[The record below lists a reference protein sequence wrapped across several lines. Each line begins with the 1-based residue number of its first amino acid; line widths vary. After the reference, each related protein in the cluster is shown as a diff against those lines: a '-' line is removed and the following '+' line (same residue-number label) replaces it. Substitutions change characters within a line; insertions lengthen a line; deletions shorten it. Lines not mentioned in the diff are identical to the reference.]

1 MTLLFSMGY
10 IFFIGLLSLLIG
22 IGELILRNTSRG
34 KSDIEG
40 KGGFSGPG
48 LIFIILG
55 LVLMYIDQFFPIY
68 PY

>member
-1 MTLLFSMGY
+1 MGF

-22 IGELILRNTSRG
+22 IGEFILRNTSRG
-34 KSDIEG
+34 KANIEG

-48 LIFIILG
+48 FIFIILG
-55 LVLMYIDQFFPIY
+55 LVLMYVDQFFPIY